1 MIYQTLYT
9 DFDISSVPEAFKPSV
24 GIFELTNVENSFG
37 ITADSDIFESRELS
51 RDGVVVVVRPD
62 QYVSGIF
69 PLTDTAGLGE
79 FLRGYFPE
87 MQAVNREH
95 EAAYAQ

>member
-1 MIYQTLYT
+1 M
-9 DFDISSVPEAFKPSV
+9 FKPKV

-37 ITADSDIFESRELS
+37 ITSDSDIFDSREIS

-69 PLTDTAGLGE
+69 PLTDTEGLGE
-79 FLRGYFPE
+79 FLTGYFPN
-87 MQAVNREH
+87 MKGAHQLVKAN
-95 EAAYAQ
+95 